1 MSTSTTE
8 ITEEIQEQLNLSAV
22 LMENFHKNIKHD
34 SWFGLDPENE
44 THKYLAKKLLK
55 TYNIK
60 SARELRNSVY
70 IHEVIRK
77 ASNNFRDIACK
88 LRIYSEDEYTN
99 LLENQ
104 KYSIDRNYYRI
115 VWPHRFSLYKTS
127 LAGYDLA
134 MAVFLL
140 RMGGASGFIDETEM
154 ELRLTDITTS
164 VKKIFNNWDSF
175 HENVL
180 IGHQFMTAN
189 MASDMAFF
197 ANSEQSVLQ
206 SLRYLKITNPHWFTQ
221 W

>member
-1 MSTSTTE
+1 MSTTTTE

-22 LMENFHKNIKHD
+22 LMENFRKNIKHD

-44 THKYLAKKLLK
+44 NHKYLAKKLLK
-55 TYNIK
+55 TYDIK

-70 IHEVIRK
+70 AYEIIRK
-77 ASNNFRDIACK
+77 TSNNFRNIACK
-88 LRIYSEDEYTN
+88 LRIYSEEEYIN

-115 VWPHRFSLYKTS
+115 VWPHRFSLFRTS
-127 LAGYDLA
+127 LSGYDLA
-134 MAVFLL
+134 MAIFLL
-140 RMGGASGFIDETEM
+140 RMGGAAGFINETEM
-154 ELRLTDITTS
+154 ELRLADIS
-164 VKKIFNNWDSF
+164 ASIKKDFNDWDSF

-189 MASDMAFF
+189 MAPDVAFY
-197 ANSEQSVLQ
+197 ANSEQSALQ

>member
-55 TYNIK
+55 TYDIK

-88 LRIYSEDEYTN
+88 LRIYSEEEYIK

-104 KYSIDRNYYRI
+104 KYVIDRNYYRI